1 MGGTRT
7 QFYLQSSLL
16 YCFFGQVRAGVP
28 ASAERALS
36 DEEEAVGR
44 MASLSENG
52 CCGAGRPDPFP
63 SVVLRPTRELAP
75 VNPARVT
82 VLCCAGRSAG
92 FRTVVWLSRR
102 TGARDL

>member
-28 ASAERALS
+28 AAAERALS

-63 SVVLRPTRELAP
+63 SVVLRPLESLRL
-75 VNPARVT
+75 
-82 VLCCAGRSAG
+82 
-92 FRTVVWLSRR
+92 
-102 TGARDL
+102 